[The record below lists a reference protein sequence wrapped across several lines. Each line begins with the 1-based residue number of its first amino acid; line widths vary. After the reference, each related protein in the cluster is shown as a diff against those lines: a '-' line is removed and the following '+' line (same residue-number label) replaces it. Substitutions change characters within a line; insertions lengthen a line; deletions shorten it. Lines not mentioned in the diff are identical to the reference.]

1 MTRRE
6 VLSLLTILP
15 AVPLRLGARAQE
27 KPKPSKPATVT
38 LTIEGM
44 T

>member
-6 VLSLLTILP
+6 VLTLLVLLAGTP
-15 AVPLRLGARAQE
+15 RRLDARGQQ

>member
-1 MTRRE
+1 M
-6 VLSLLTILP
+6 LTAIVP
-15 AVPLRLGARAQE
+15 AVICGVQAQG
-27 KPKPSKPATVT
+27 KPATVT